1 MVILVNMN
9 ANQAFCL
16 AIAVLL
22 LQIINIQL
30 QQMFAFFILYQRWAN
45 EFREMLNIAILR
57 RRRRCRRVRNRPYT
71 WTILRPAESW
81 FDIHYNDPTIPQ
93 EYFRQQLRVNRN
105 TFETILHILGQRLER
120 RNTRFRNCLPPA
132 KVLALGLYRLAHGN
146 SYSSIGPVFNVG
158 KSTVIEGVQDVVNG
172 LYELRDEYIKFPETI
187 AEVNASIATFA
198 ELTYLPNVVGAIDG
212 SHIRVKAPNDSAP
225 DYFSRYQQ
233 HDFIIQAIVDGKKIF
248 MDFACGYPGSM
259 HDARVLRRSTIFQR
273 AENGNILTQPTV
285 NVTGNDIG
293 PYLLGDSAY
302 PLSPWLMK
310 PYPEGTRDPREIAFN
325 RELSSARVKVE
336 CAFGVLKSRWRI
348 LLKRF
353 DSGIPFA
360 VRNAVA
366 CAVLHNICIR
376 SGDEWEDEEG
386 EDDCD
391 AGGPPLNVILDGDNI
406 REVLKDFL

>member
-1 MVILVNMN
+1 MN
-9 ANQAFCL
+9 ANQAFCV

-30 QQMFAFFILYQRWAN
+30 QQMFAFFMLYQRWAN
-45 EFREMLNIAILR
+45 EYREMTNIAILR
-57 RRRRCRRVRNRPYT
+57 RRRHLRRVRNRPYT
-71 WTILRPAESW
+71 WTIPRPAESW
-81 FDIHYNDPTIPQ
+81 FDIHYNDPAIPQ
-93 EYFRQQLRVNRN
+93 DYFRQQFRVNRN
-105 TFETILHILGQRLER
+105 TFETILHIFGPEIREAKHAIQELFTSSESSCFGTVPLGSR
-120 RNTRFRNCLPPA
+120 
-132 KVLALGLYRLAHGN
+132 N

-158 KSTVIEGVQDVVNG
+158 KSTVIEAVQDVVNG
-172 LYELRDEYIKFPETI
+172 LYELRDEYISQRLLLRSLHRLQRLQTLPTYQMLLVLLTARI
-187 AEVNASIATFA
+187 L
-198 ELTYLPNVVGAIDG
+198 ELKHPV
-212 SHIRVKAPNDSAP
+212 HQCSAP
-225 DYFSRYQQ
+225 DYSSRYQQ

-248 MDFACGYPGSM
+248 MDFSCGYPGSM

-273 AENGNILTQPTV
+273 AEHGNILTQPTV
-285 NVTGNDIG
+285 HVNVHDIG

-325 RELSSARVKVE
+325 KELSSARVKVE

-353 DSGIPFA
+353 DSGISFA

-386 EDDCD
+386 DDDCD
-391 AGGPPLNVILDGDNI
+391 PGGPPPNVIRDGDNI
-406 REVLKDFL
+406 REILKEYL

>member
-1 MVILVNMN
+1 MVILVKMN
-9 ANQAFCL
+9 ANQVFCL

-45 EFREMLNIAILR
+45 EYREMLNIAILR

-71 WTILRPAESW
+71 WTIPRPAESW

-198 ELTYLPNVVGAIDG
+198 ELTNLPNVVGAIDG
-212 SHIRVKAPNDSAP
+212 PSMLKA
-225 DYFSRYQQ
+225 
-233 HDFIIQAIVDGKKIF
+233 
-248 MDFACGYPGSM
+248 
-259 HDARVLRRSTIFQR
+259 R
-273 AENGNILTQPTV
+273 A
-285 NVTGNDIG
+285 
-293 PYLLGDSAY
+293 
-302 PLSPWLMK
+302 
-310 PYPEGTRDPREIAFN
+310 
-325 RELSSARVKVE
+325 
-336 CAFGVLKSRWRI
+336 
-348 LLKRF
+348 
-353 DSGIPFA
+353 
-360 VRNAVA
+360 
-366 CAVLHNICIR
+366 
-376 SGDEWEDEEG
+376 
-386 EDDCD
+386 
-391 AGGPPLNVILDGDNI
+391 
-406 REVLKDFL
+406 

>member
-1 MVILVNMN
+1 M
-9 ANQAFCL
+9 QS
-16 AIAVLL
+16 
-22 LQIINIQL
+22 
-30 QQMFAFFILYQRWAN
+30 QRWAN
-45 EFREMLNIAILR
+45 EYREMLNIAILR

-93 EYFRQQLRVNRN
+93 EYFRQQL
-105 TFETILHILGQRLER
+105 ILHILGQRLER

-198 ELTYLPNVVGAIDG
+198 ELTNLPNVVGAIDG
-212 SHIRVKAPNDSAP
+212 SHIRIKAPNDSAP

-259 HDARVLRRSTIFQR
+259 HDARVLRRNTIFQR

-285 NVTGNDIG
+285 NVTGHDIG

-325 RELSSARVKVE
+325 KELSSARVKVE

-366 CAVLHNICIR
+366 CAVLHNISIR

-391 AGGPPLNVILDGDNI
+391 PGGPPPNVIRDGDNI